1 MESTKLKVCI
11 TAVLAVSCAS
21 AVYAILRFKRRYR
34 VSSEVLNY
42 MDIQIVSDEAVCDEV
57 VGEIRRRSL
66 KLHAIGFDCEWVT
79 DNGKRQA
86 VALLQLSTLDGYCSL
101 FRLNQMKIIPDDAK
115 YLFEDYSVILN
126 SSLDVRH
133 LAQLS
138 GHSAGGLA
146 SLSKSLLH
154 IVLDKSWKVRCSDWE
169 AEQLSERQV
178 HYAAADAHVAIKI
191 FGKLINDYKTKEHT
205 FGWLFK
211 NTNKENVIDLCNKYS
226 DVTFKAKHNP
236 QKVCEKWKKDKRTGN
251 QLVNKRY
258 SHATRSKPLYNNGIL
273 QAPDGELL
281 CTCDSKKA
289 RWYVEKGLASVVD
302 EGEGEA
308 PLTVR
313 LRFEP
318 AGRSVGDVGRF
329 YQIAKENK
337 CVVCGNT
344 DSYIRKNVVPRE
356 YRKYFPEVMKD
367 HSSHDVVLL
376 CARCHQRANAL
387 DLRPRLALAA
397 LCGAPLAARDH
408 ARPSEDAAHAKK
420 IRSAA
425 RALLYKSQ
433 KHTLPAAR
441 RRELEETL
449 LRHFPA
455 HARLSR
461 ALLQEA
467 AVAPDPTVNNNEESH
482 GLKVVEYFLNH
493 DGLLRLEEYWRDH
506 FLESMEPKYMPAL
519 WSTKHNEERLR
530 VRFEEGRLSENDL
543 HLLGLTKWL

>member
-101 FRLNQMKIIPDDAK
+101 FRLNQMKIIPGTLK
-115 YLFEDYSVILN
+115 
-126 SSLDVRH
+126 
-133 LAQLS
+133 
-138 GHSAGGLA
+138 
-146 SLSKSLLH
+146 
-154 IVLDKSWKVRCSDWE
+154 
-169 AEQLSERQV
+169 
-178 HYAAADAHVAIKI
+178 
-191 FGKLINDYKTKEHT
+191 
-205 FGWLFK
+205 
-211 NTNKENVIDLCNKYS
+211 
-226 DVTFKAKHNP
+226 
-236 QKVCEKWKKDKRTGN
+236 
-251 QLVNKRY
+251 LVNKRY

>member
-101 FRLNQMKIIPDDAK
+101 FRLNQMKIIPGTLK
-115 YLFEDYSVILN
+115 
-126 SSLDVRH
+126 
-133 LAQLS
+133 
-138 GHSAGGLA
+138 
-146 SLSKSLLH
+146 
-154 IVLDKSWKVRCSDWE
+154 
-169 AEQLSERQV
+169 
-178 HYAAADAHVAIKI
+178 
-191 FGKLINDYKTKEHT
+191 
-205 FGWLFK
+205 
-211 NTNKENVIDLCNKYS
+211 
-226 DVTFKAKHNP
+226 
-236 QKVCEKWKKDKRTGN
+236 
-251 QLVNKRY
+251 LVNKRY

-356 YRKYFPEVMKD
+356 YRKYFPD
-367 HSSHDVVLL
+367 Y
-376 CARCHQRANAL
+376 A
-387 DLRPRLALAA
+387 
-397 LCGAPLAARDH
+397 
-408 ARPSEDAAHAKK
+408 
-420 IRSAA
+420 
-425 RALLYKSQ
+425 
-433 KHTLPAAR
+433 
-441 RRELEETL
+441 
-449 LRHFPA
+449 
-455 HARLSR
+455 
-461 ALLQEA
+461 
-467 AVAPDPTVNNNEESH
+467 
-482 GLKVVEYFLNH
+482 
-493 DGLLRLEEYWRDH
+493 
-506 FLESMEPKYMPAL
+506 
-519 WSTKHNEERLR
+519 
-530 VRFEEGRLSENDL
+530 
-543 HLLGLTKWL
+543 